1 MGVFRPY
8 DSQDKSTPAASGS
21 APRDTS
27 KGKGAP
33 TPTRRQAEAARRQR
47 VNPVLS
53 KKEQRER
60 ERTARR
66 AGQVKAMAAQDNM
79 PERALLRDYIDAR
92 FNITEILLPAWI
104 VVLAVSLLGTKW
116 PVLVE
121 ISVFVVWALLIVA
134 VVDLYVMWR
143 GYKKLL
149 ATKVPHASTRGL
161 LMLAVNRAL
170 SIRPWRAPAPRV
182 KRGAKL

>member
-1 MGVFRPY
+1 VFRPY
-8 DSQDKSTPAASGS
+8 DPQQKATPGVSDP
-21 APRDTS
+21 APTDPN

-47 VNPVLS
+47 VNPVLT
-53 KKEQRER
+53 KKEARVHER
-60 ERTARR
+60 DVRR
-66 AGQVKAMAAQDNM
+66 SNQVKAMAAQDNQPARVLM
-79 PERALLRDYIDAR
+79 RDYIDAR
-92 FNITEILLPAWI
+92 FNVTEILLPAWI
-104 VVLAVSLLGTKW
+104 LVLAVVLLGTRW
-116 PVLVE
+116 PLVVE
-121 ISVFVVWALLIVA
+121 IASFAVWALLILA
-134 VVDLYVMWR
+134 IIDLYIMWR

-149 ATKVPHASTRGL
+149 AVRHPGAQTRGL